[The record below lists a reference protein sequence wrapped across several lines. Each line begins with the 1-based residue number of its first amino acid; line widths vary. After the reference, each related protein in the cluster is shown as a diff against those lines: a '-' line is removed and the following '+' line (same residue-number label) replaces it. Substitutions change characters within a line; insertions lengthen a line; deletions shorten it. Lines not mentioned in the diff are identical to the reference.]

1 MIILIAVAGANNN
14 TRVAFRKFRTKVNET
29 FINEAGHVNVAMPMY
44 NLTENS
50 DSYSDTSGSLW
61 QFKRV
66 GIDGD
71 FDLTVDDNGFPNNL
85 SSFNYKLN
93 LITNRNGVK
102 IAVQLKHLNNFWRS
116 LEMPLVNC

>member
-14 TRVAFRKFRTKVNET
+14 TRVAFRKCRTKVNET

>member
-66 GIDGD
+66 GIDED

-85 SSFNYKLN
+85 SLFNYKLN

>member
-14 TRVAFRKFRTKVNET
+14 TRVAFRKCRIKVNET
-29 FINEAGHVNVAMPMY
+29 FIDEAGHVNVAMPMY

>member
-50 DSYSDTSGSLW
+50 DSYSDTSESLW

>member
-14 TRVAFRKFRTKVNET
+14 TRVAFRKCRAKVNET
-29 FINEAGHVNVAMPMY
+29 FIDEAGHVNVAMPMY